1 MRAWVEQDALEQ
13 GVLEVL
19 IDLEGDEAID
29 LELPDG
35 TPVSI
40 AESEVTDMAG
50 VAVMVVDGI
59 PKRKKGARNG

>member
-1 MRAWVEQDALEQ
+1 MRAWVDQDSLEH

-35 TPVSI
+35 SPVSI
-40 AESEVTDMAG
+40 AESEVTDMADN
-50 VAVMVVDGI
+50 AVMVVDGI
-59 PKRKKGARNG
+59 KSKDKEN